1 MKRIGFWNGQLRVD
15 SYGSPGSPRLNAL
28 RQLQKIDY
36 SLLKELNELT
46 SLLGVNFL
54 GEVLVIPSL
63 HLSETF
69 WLTMPHEGSIG
80 AMASSRKGVEA
91 KMKRQ

>member
-1 MKRIGFWNGQLRVD
+1 M
-15 SYGSPGSPRLNAL
+15 
-28 RQLQKIDY
+28 
-36 SLLKELNELT
+36 
-46 SLLGVNFL
+46 
-54 GEVLVIPSL
+54 VLVIPSL

-91 KMKRQ
+91 KMKRQELHCSCAELLIPAK

>member
-15 SYGSPGSPRLNAL
+15 SYGSPRLNAL

-36 SLLKELNELT
+36 SLLKELNEMT

-54 GEVLVIPSL
+54 GEVLDGSSNPQP
-63 HLSETF
+63 TF
-69 WLTMPHEGSIG
+69 IRDVL
-80 AMASSRKGVEA
+80 ADDAS
-91 KMKRQ
+91 